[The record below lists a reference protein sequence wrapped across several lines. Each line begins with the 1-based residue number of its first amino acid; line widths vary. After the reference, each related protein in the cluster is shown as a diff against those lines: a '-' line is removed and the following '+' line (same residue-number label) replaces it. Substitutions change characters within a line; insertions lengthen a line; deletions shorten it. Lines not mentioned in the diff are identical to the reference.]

1 MKELDVWR
9 ETKQEVKE
17 HPNMVLSFFTD
28 EQIKK
33 EYLNRSTEGLCPSTQ
48 LNGGTEMEIK
58 LRNWDLWNLVSEKF
72 NLKDIETGSILV
84 KNNNQTFIFKFH
96 KK

>member
-1 MKELDVWR
+1 
-9 ETKQEVKE
+9 
-17 HPNMVLSFFTD
+17 
-28 EQIKK
+28 
-33 EYLNRSTEGLCPSTQ
+33 
-48 LNGGTEMEIK
+48 MEIK

>member
-33 EYLNRSTEGLCPSTQ
+33 EYLNRSTEGLCPST
-48 LNGGTEMEIK
+48 
-58 LRNWDLWNLVSEKF
+58 
-72 NLKDIETGSILV
+72 
-84 KNNNQTFIFKFH
+84 
-96 KK
+96 